1 MHYWFP
7 NVEISFFPLEFYF
20 SIFQCLSFLIQKEMV
35 FLSHCILKDFKM
47 KIWLFCFFK
56 SQSHV
61 SYREEYIFILL
72 LSKKTGSRVDVVECG
87 LSIKFTPL
95 ILLSPCCFFFW
106 AFLEL
111 PWARFGTC
119 CHKGFRGPENQPTT
133 FNPLKSHKP
142 TGYHLLSVNSESSQM
157 YAI

>member
-1 MHYWFP
+1 MNCITGFP

-72 LSKKTGSRVDVVECG
+72 LSKKTGSRVDVVACG
-87 LSIKFTPL
+87 PSIEFTPL
-95 ILLSPCCFFFW
+95 ILLSPCCFFLSISW
-106 AFLEL
+106 A
-111 PWARFGTC
+111 PMGQVWD
-119 CHKGFRGPENQPTT
+119 
-133 FNPLKSHKP
+133 
-142 TGYHLLSVNSESSQM
+142 LLSQRIQRTWEPVNNIQSIEVTWNQQDIIF
-157 YAI
+157 YL